1 VLRFTFGRSPA
12 DKLEVSTMAPAAS
25 MKNFSDLL
33 AQVPSGAWVAIS
45 QDGLRVVAF
54 GPEMRDVIEK
64 AREAGENDPIITRV
78 PQSNMALIL

>member
-1 VLRFTFGRSPA
+1 LKFGTLSADEMEVRS
-12 DKLEVSTMAPAAS
+12 MAPAVS
-25 MKNFSDLL
+25 MTNFSELL

-45 QDGLRVVAF
+45 QDGLRIVAF

-64 AREAGENDPIITRV
+64 AREVGETDPIITRA

>member
-1 VLRFTFGRSPA
+1 MLRFTFGRPPA
-12 DKLEVSTMAPAAS
+12 DELEVSTMAPAAN

-64 AREAGENDPIITRV
+64 VEKLVKTTP
-78 PQSNMALIL
+78 